1 MKFVIVGLGNPGE
14 EYQDTRHNIGWH
26 VVEALVHAYDFEP
39 FQASKKVKG
48 EVAKGEIGKHDV
60 TAMLPHT
67 FMNKS
72 GLAVKEFVKSEKAA
86 ERLIVVYDDIDLP
99 LGTLRIAFGRGSGGH
114 KGIESVARSIKT
126 KNFVRV
132 RVGVAPT
139 TPSGK
144 IKKPHGEQ
152 AVIDF
157 VLGKFTK
164 KQQDEVEQIVKRAVE
179 ATAAIVADGRAAAMN
194 AFN

>member
-1 MKFVIVGLGNPGE
+1 
-14 EYQDTRHNIGWH
+14 
-26 VVEALVHAYDFEP
+26 
-39 FQASKKVKG
+39 
-48 EVAKGEIGKHDV
+48 
-60 TAMLPHT
+60 
-67 FMNKS
+67 MNKS

-157 VLGKFTK
+157 VLGKFTQ